1 MAVYT
6 GIPHVLI
13 ALTNAYATHRDMLRG
28 ILDYER
34 SHAKW
39 SIDLR
44 TGRRGETKVR
54 PTDLNACSAIIVN
67 HAAPSLIRT
76 IRARCIP
83 AVLVSPCCNPRFPGA
98 VLRCD
103 NRPIAVA
110 AARHLRHAGCVS
122 FAFAG
127 ASGLLWS
134 ALRGRSFSDAI
145 RKDGGGK
152 VFRWP
157 AGNPLL
163 IKRLLEHAPKPL
175 GIFAADDVRA
185 REVLDHCRNLH
196 VSVPDEVAIIGVD
209 NDETLCEMS
218 VPTLSSIPLLTRD
231 AGYRAAKI
239 LDRAMRGELKFGKL
253 PEIIYSG
260 DAVVIRQ
267 STSRALGKD
276 ALVRR
281 CHNQIVAR
289 YREPLRIGA
298 LARELGVSRRTLEIH
313 FRTLT
318 GRSIAADILAVRL
331 EKAKSLLSETNRAL
345 DAIAADCGFCDA
357 SHLCSVFRR
366 ELGRS
371 PATFRK
377 SSISSPA

>member
-1 MAVYT
+1 MVVHT
-6 GIPHVLI
+6 GIPRVLI

-44 TGRRGETKVR
+44 TGRTGETKVR
-54 PTDLNACSAIIVN
+54 PADLNACNAIIVN
-67 HAAPSLIRT
+67 HTTPSLIRA
-76 IRARCIP
+76 IRARRIP
-83 AVLVSPCCNPRFPGA
+83 AVLVSPCRNPRFPGA

-103 NRPIAVA
+103 NAPIAVA
-110 AARHLRHAGCVS
+110 AARHLLHAGCVS
-122 FAFAG
+122 LTFASAPET
-127 ASGLLWS
+127 LWS
-134 ALRGRSFSDAI
+134 TLRGRSFADAI

-152 VFRWP
+152 LLQWP

-163 IKRLLEHAPKPL
+163 IKRLLENAPKPL

-185 REVLDHCRNLH
+185 REVLDLCRDLH
-196 VSVPDEVAIIGVD
+196 LPVPDEVAIVGVD

-231 AGYRAAKI
+231 AGYRAAET
-239 LDRAMRGELKFGKL
+239 LDRAMRGELAFGKL

-260 DAVVIRQ
+260 DAVVMRQ

-281 CHNQIVAR
+281 CHNLIVAR

-298 LARELGVSRRTLEIH
+298 LARELGVSRRTLETH
-313 FRTLT
+313 FRSLT
-318 GRSIAADILAVRL
+318 GRSIAADILAVRI
-331 EKAKSLLSETNRAL
+331 ERARSLLAETNRTQ

-366 ELGRS
+366 EFGRS

-377 SSISSPA
+377 SSLRK

>member
-1 MAVYT
+1 MVVHT
-6 GIPHVLI
+6 GIPRILI

-54 PTDLNACSAIIVN
+54 PTDLNACNAIIVN
-67 HAAPSLIRT
+67 RTTPSLIRT
-76 IRARCIP
+76 IRARRIP

-103 NRPIAVA
+103 NEPIAVA
-110 AARHLRHAGCVS
+110 AAQHLRHAGCAS
-122 FAFAG
+122 FAFAS
-127 ASGLLWS
+127 APETLWS
-134 ALRGRSFSDAI
+134 TLRGRSFADAI

-152 VFRWP
+152 LLRWP
-157 AGNPLL
+157 AGKPLL
-163 IKRLLEHAPKPL
+163 IKRLLENAPKPL

-185 REVLDHCRNLH
+185 REVLDLCRDLRIH
-196 VSVPDEVAIIGVD
+196 VPDEVAIVGVD

-218 VPTLSSIPLLTRD
+218 VPTLSSIPLHTRD
-231 AGYRAAKI
+231 AGYRAAET

-260 DAVVIRQ
+260 DTIIQRQ

-276 ALVRR
+276 ALVRH
-281 CHNQIVAR
+281 CHNQIVTR
-289 YREPLRIGA
+289 YREPLRIDA
-298 LARELGVSRRTLEIH
+298 LARELGVSRRTLETH

-331 EKAKSLLSETNRAL
+331 EKAKSLLSETNRTQ
-345 DAIAADCGFCDA
+345 DDIATNCGFCDA

-366 ELGRS
+366 ELGYS

-377 SSISSPA
+377 SSMRK